1 MARMSFWAG
10 RGPSV
15 GRKAK
20 PKKVMV
26 AVYLKK
32 YFLKIFLKNMFYLV
46 YIYKVPMTLI
56 LKYTRFD
63 FSKII

>member
-1 MARMSFWAG
+1 
-10 RGPSV
+10 
-15 GRKAK
+15 
-20 PKKVMV
+20 MV